1 MGLIWTLIV
10 GAIIG
15 AVACAITSRGAAM
28 GWISNIIAGLIGS
41 WLGESLLGSWG
52 PSLAGMALIP
62 SIIGAV
68 ILVLIVSWLVGRAN
82 K

>member
-1 MGLIWTLIV
+1 MIWSLIV

-15 AVACAITSRGAAM
+15 VIAGAITSKGKSM
-28 GWISNIIAGLIGS
+28 GWIANILAGLVGS
-41 WLGESLLGSWG
+41 AVGQALLGAWG

-68 ILVLIVSWLVGRAN
+68 IVVAVVSFFLS
-82 K
+82 KMSD

>member
-1 MGLIWTLIV
+1 MIWSLIV
-10 GAIIG
+10 GALIG
-15 AVACAITSRGAAM
+15 VIAGAITSRGAAM
-28 GWISNIIAGLIGS
+28 GWISNILAGLIGS
-41 WLGESLLGSWG
+41 WLGESLLGAWG

-68 ILVLIVSWLVGRAN
+68 ILVLIVSWVTTRMN